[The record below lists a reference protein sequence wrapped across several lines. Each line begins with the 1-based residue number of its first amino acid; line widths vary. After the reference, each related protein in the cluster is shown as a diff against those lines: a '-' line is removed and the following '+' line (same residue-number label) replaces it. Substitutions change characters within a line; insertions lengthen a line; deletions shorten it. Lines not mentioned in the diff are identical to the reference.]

1 MVRYILY
8 RILLMIPTI
17 IAIGVITFFL
27 IELPPGDWL
36 TTYIAGL
43 RSSGEEVD
51 AAQVAAL
58 EKRYG
63 LDKPVYVRFFKW
75 ASGII
80 LEGDFGVSL
89 NWNRP
94 VSKLIWSRLGLT
106 LVLSTSALIVHWL
119 VAFPIGIYSAVRR
132 YSVGD
137 YVATTI
143 AFISAALPHFLVALV
158 ILYFLFVTTGSNFT
172 GLVSSQYAEQ
182 PWSWAKFVD
191 AAKHVSVS
199 LFILGFLGSAY
210 LVRIMR
216 ANVLD
221 ELNKPYVTT
230 GRAKGLQERRLTLK
244 YPVRV
249 ALNPFVSTIGWSL
262 PGLISGTTI
271 TSIVLGLPTTGPLLL
286 RALQAQDMYLA
297 GSFLLIL
304 SVLTVI
310 GTAISDI
317 LLAWLDPRIRYD

>member
-1 MVRYILY
+1 MVRYILQ

-17 IAIGVITFFL
+17 LVIGVLTFFL

-36 TTYIAGL
+36 TSYIAGL
-43 RSSGEEVD
+43 RASGEEVD
-51 AAQVAAL
+51 AAQIAAL

-63 LDKPVYVRFFKW
+63 LDQPVYMRFFKW
-75 ASGII
+75 SSGI
-80 LEGDFGVSL
+80 LLHGDFGVSL

-94 VSKLIWSRLGLT
+94 VSTLIWNRLGLT
-106 LVLSTSALIVHWL
+106 FVLSFSALVVNWL
-119 VAFPIGIYSAVRR
+119 VSFPIGIYSATRR
-132 YSVGD
+132 YSIGD
-137 YVATTI
+137 YLFTTI
-143 AFISAALPHFLVALV
+143 AFISAAIPHFLIALI
-158 ILYFLFVTTGSNFT
+158 ILYVLFVTTGNNFT
-172 GLVSSQYAEQ
+172 GLNSVRYADA
-182 PWSWAKFVD
+182 PWSLAKLWD

-230 GRAKGLQERRLTLK
+230 ARAKGLAERKLTLK

-304 SVLTVI
+304 SILTVI

>member
-1 MVRYILY
+1 MVRYILQ

-17 IAIGVITFFL
+17 AAIGVITFFL

-36 TTYIAGL
+36 SSYIAGL
-43 RSSGEEVD
+43 RASGEEVD
-51 AAQVAAL
+51 AAQIAAL

-63 LDKPVYVRFFKW
+63 LDQPVYTRFFKW
-75 ASGII
+75 SSGI
-80 LEGDFGVSL
+80 LLRGDFGISL

-94 VSKLIWSRLGLT
+94 VSNLIWNRLGLT
-106 LVLSTSALIVHWL
+106 FVLSFSALIVHWL
-119 VAFPIGIYSAVRR
+119 VAFPIGIYSATRR
-132 YSVGD
+132 YSFGD
-137 YVATTI
+137 YLFTTI
-143 AFISAALPHFLVALV
+143 AFVSAAIPHFLIALI
-158 ILYFLFVTTGSNFT
+158 ILYVLFVTTGSSFT
-172 GLVSSQYAEQ
+172 GLNSARYAEE
-182 PWSWAKFVD
+182 PWSLAKLWD

-230 GRAKGLQERRLTLK
+230 ARAKGLTERKLTMK
-244 YPVRV
+244 YPVRL

-310 GTAISDI
+310 GTAVSDI

>member
-1 MVRYILY
+1 MVRYIVQ

-17 IAIGVITFFL
+17 LVIGVITFFL

-43 RSSGEEVD
+43 RASGEEVD

-63 LDKPVYVRFFKW
+63 LDQPVYMRFFKW
-75 ASGII
+75 SRGIL

-94 VSKLIWSRLGLT
+94 VSNLIWSRLGLT
-106 LVLSTSALIVHWL
+106 FVLSFSALIVHWL
-119 VAFPIGIYSAVRR
+119 VAFPVGIYSAVRR
-132 YSVGD
+132 YSIGD
-137 YVATTI
+137 YVFTTI
-143 AFISAALPHFLVALV
+143 AFISAAIPHFLIALI
-158 ILYFLFVTTGSNFT
+158 ILYVLFVTTGNNFT
-172 GLVSSQYAEQ
+172 GLTSARFAEE
-182 PWSWAKFVD
+182 PWSWAKLWD

-199 LFILGFLGSAY
+199 LFILGFLGSAH

-230 GRAKGLQERRLTLK
+230 ARAKGLAERKVTMK

-317 LLAWLDPRIRYD
+317 LLAWLDPRIRYV

>member
-1 MVRYILY
+1 MLQYILQ

-17 IAIGVITFFL
+17 LIIGVLTFFL

-36 TTYIAGL
+36 TSYIAGL
-43 RSSGEEVD
+43 RASGEEVD
-51 AAQVAAL
+51 AAQIAAL

-63 LDKPVYVRFFKW
+63 LDQPVYMRFFKW
-75 ASGII
+75 ASGIL
-80 LEGDFGVSL
+80 LEGDFGISL

-94 VSKLIWSRLGLT
+94 VGSLIWNRLGLT
-106 LVLSTSALIVHWL
+106 FVLSLSALVIHWL
-119 VAFPIGIYSAVRR
+119 IAFPIGIYSAVRR
-132 YSVGD
+132 YSIGD
-137 YVATTI
+137 YLFTTL
-143 AFISAALPHFLVALV
+143 AFISAALPHFLIALV
-158 ILYFLFVTTGSNFT
+158 LLYVLFITTGQNFG
-172 GLVSSQYAEQ
+172 GLTSTQYADA
-182 PWSWAKFVD
+182 PWSWAKLWD
-191 AAKHVSVS
+191 MMKHVSVA
-199 LFILGFLGSAY
+199 LFILGFLGSAH
-210 LVRIMR
+210 LLRIMR

-230 GRAKGLQERRLTLK
+230 ARAKGLAERKVILK

-317 LLAWLDPRIRYD
+317 LLAWLDPRIRYV